1 MTTSPPA
8 DPRQIRAEIEQTR
21 ADLGATVEALAAKT
35 DLKARA
41 KHSLDDT
48 VGATRDRIDALRT
61 RAAQATDTVVDELT
75 AAAVSVAGTPAAQR
89 LGVAKQ
95 RIVEASRRPQT
106 RRAAKRNAAVTAA
119 ALLVA
124 VAVVARR
131 RRP

>member
-1 MTTSPPA
+1 MSTSPPA

-48 VGATRDRIDALRT
+48 VGATRDRFDALRT
-61 RAAQATDTVVDELT
+61 RAAQATNTVVDELT
-75 AAAVSVAGTPAAQR
+75 AAAVSVAGTPAVQR
-89 LGVAKQ
+89 LGVTKQ

-106 RRAAKRNAAVTAA
+106 RRVAKPAVVVAAA
-119 ALLVA
+119 ALLVVA
-124 VAVVARR
+124 AVVVRR
-131 RRP
+131 RRS